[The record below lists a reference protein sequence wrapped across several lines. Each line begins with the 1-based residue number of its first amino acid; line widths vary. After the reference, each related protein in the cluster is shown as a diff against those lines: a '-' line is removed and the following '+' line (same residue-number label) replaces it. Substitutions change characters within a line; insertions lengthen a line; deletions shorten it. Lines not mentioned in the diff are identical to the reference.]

1 MTSFGAFSVVV
12 HQFFAW
18 NWSIHYFFDLLE
30 LYPLMLLILAAWDP
44 IYRVIRL
51 INPITI
57 PWCSTAL
64 ISGISNF
71 VMFSD
76 PYEWYLAVIFSQ
88 KKRTDYEGY
97 YRQFGLRITDWST
110 ILLFDFVDQIARR
123 RRKNWLCTCTGCD
136 FVKENA
142 SLRDQFVRIFA
153 CGASASKPFG
163 PSCPKSASDGYP
175 DQN

>member
-1 MTSFGAFSVVV
+1 MSSLGAFSVVV

-64 ISGISNF
+64 FPLGISNF

-76 PYEWYLAVIFSQ
+76 PYEWYLALIISQ

-97 YRQFGLRITDWST
+97 YRQFGLRISDWST

-123 RRKNWLCTCTGCD
+123 RRKKL
-136 FVKENA
+136 
-142 SLRDQFVRIFA
+142 SLYVYGMRFCKGKCVSQRPIRANFRLRRF
-153 CGASASKPFG
+153 C
-163 PSCPKSASDGYP
+163 
-175 DQN
+175 Q